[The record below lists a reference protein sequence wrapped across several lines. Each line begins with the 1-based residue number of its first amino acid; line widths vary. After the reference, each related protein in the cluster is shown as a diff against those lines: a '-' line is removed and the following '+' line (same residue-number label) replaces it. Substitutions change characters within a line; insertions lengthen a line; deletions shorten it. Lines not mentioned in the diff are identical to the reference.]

1 MGMIYYKE
9 GTTVL
14 CETRCGHSSMKAY
27 LGVGSARS
35 IEDMRNEA
43 FSSVTLNNKGW
54 LAAMA
59 PHDMTRI
66 ILVVRNPYDRLL
78 SMATHRKHMEQDLIR
93 IAELRAEGKWPHGY
107 ERSGAQIDGGWITD
121 HSAMYLHLMEQQPI
135 THHILHEKLRDYIP
149 VSSDTSQYTFEKGCT
164 EYANWMAQYYTRAEL
179 EKEYQ
184 AYLNII
190 ERTQELTVKEWRLI

>member
-35 IEDMRNEA
+35 IQDMRNEA
-43 FSSVTLNNKGW
+43 FASLSLEKGW
-54 LAAMA
+54 LG
-59 PHDMTRI
+59 PELPSDTTRI

-78 SMATHRKHMEQDLIR
+78 SMAEHRKHMEQDRIR

-107 ERSGAQIDGGWITD
+107 ERSGAQIDGGWIKD
-121 HSAMYLHLMEQQPI
+121 HSAMYLQLMEHQPV
-135 THHILHEKLRDYIP
+135 THHILHEKLMDYIP
-149 VSSDTSQYTFEKGCT
+149 VSSNTNQYTFEKGCT
-164 EYANWMAQYYTRAEL
+164 EYANWMAQYYTRDEL
-179 EKEYQ
+179 EKEYR

-190 ERTQELTVKEWRLI
+190 ERTQELTVKEWSSV